1 MYHSSVF
8 AWFDLFAVI
17 IHFYLRHSQRILS
30 LIGIFLSASL
40 MTQFPQG
47 EYHIFSNPI
56 INILATSPSN
66 RPLLLTTTLI
76 ICSSFRTK
84 STFFCVVREARTA
97 LWFLQVSL
105 ALSYESLVVMNFRQ
119 ELPTRCQL
127 SPHTFSAA
135 ERVDLNTSDMQ
146 YASWLYIHWK
156 NWPPSVYICQKQYR
170 YYNKIQNFLKSSCLH
185 LVDMQSFKHVRQ
197 CLIG

>member
-1 MYHSSVF
+1 
-8 AWFDLFAVI
+8 
-17 IHFYLRHSQRILS
+17 
-30 LIGIFLSASL
+30 

-135 ERVDLNTSDMQ
+135 ERVDVNTSDTPCR
-146 YASWLYIHWK
+146 LICK
-156 NWPPSVYICQKQYR
+156 LTVYPLEKLATFSLCMSEAVQV
-170 YYNKIQNFLKSSCLH
+170 L
-185 LVDMQSFKHVRQ
+185 
-197 CLIG
+197 